1 MLYQGVDM
9 PLLNLETIVDHGD
22 GKQSE
27 AVVYGGDESES
38 RESRDLDE
46 SVKDLDESE
55 KDDNEK
61 TESQQKVQQ
70 NGNQEKSECVTSE
83 MKTANTF
90 VLDYKKAWKKRD
102 AAAAAPKAP
111 KIKQKVS
118 ACK

>member
-1 MLYQGVDM
+1 MLYQGADM
-9 PLLNLETIVDHGD
+9 PLLNLETVADHGY

-27 AVVYGGDESES
+27 AVVNGGDKSES
-38 RESRDLDE
+38 RESRDLDY

-61 TESQQKVQQ
+61 TESQQKVLQ

-90 VLDYKKAWKKRD
+90 VLDCKKAWKERD
-102 AAAAAPKAP
+102 AAAAPKAP
-111 KIKQKVS
+111 KMKQKVS

>member
-9 PLLNLETIVDHGD
+9 PLLKLETIVDHGD

-27 AVVYGGDESES
+27 AVLNGGDESES

-61 TESQQKVQQ
+61 TESQQKALR
-70 NGNQEKSECVTSE
+70 NGNQEKSKCVTSE

-102 AAAAAPKAP
+102 AEAAPKAT
-111 KIKQKVS
+111 KTKQKVS
-118 ACK
+118 AYK